1 MFAQV
6 PCRQWTE
13 EVVSVL
19 EKVREQGALLS
30 YRLLSYRVRN
40 AFASRKCTTKRDF
53 DIDRRVSIANAHM
66 KHIIELIN

>member
-13 EVVSVL
+13 EVV
-19 EKVREQGALLS
+19 KVGPGETKRA
-30 YRLLSYRVRN
+30 RCIDLLSYRVRN

-53 DIDRRVSIANAHM
+53 DIDRHVGIANAHM
-66 KHIIELIN
+66 KHIIELIS

>member
-6 PCRQWTE
+6 PCRQLTE

-19 EKVREQGALLS
+19 EKVREQGV
-30 YRLLSYRVRN
+30 YRLLFYRVRN

-53 DIDRRVSIANAHM
+53 DIDT
-66 KHIIELIN
+66 